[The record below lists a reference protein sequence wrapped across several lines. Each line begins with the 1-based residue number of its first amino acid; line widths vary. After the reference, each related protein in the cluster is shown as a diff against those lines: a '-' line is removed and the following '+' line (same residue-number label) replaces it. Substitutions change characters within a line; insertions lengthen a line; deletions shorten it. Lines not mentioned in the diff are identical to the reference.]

1 MKWWK
6 GTIKDITYLLK
17 NKLYNKSG
25 IIYWTTK
32 NEWEILAEDL
42 SQNYGILCGTYHASM
57 KDDKKRNLIKM
68 DKEIRDIIATIAFGI
83 GINKKDVRF
92 SIHYKLPKS
101 FKNYI

>member
-32 NEWEILAEDL
+32 KEWEILAEDL
-42 SQNYGILCGTYHASM
+42 SQNYGILCGTYHACM

-68 DKEIRDIIATIAFGI
+68 NKEISEIIATIAFGI